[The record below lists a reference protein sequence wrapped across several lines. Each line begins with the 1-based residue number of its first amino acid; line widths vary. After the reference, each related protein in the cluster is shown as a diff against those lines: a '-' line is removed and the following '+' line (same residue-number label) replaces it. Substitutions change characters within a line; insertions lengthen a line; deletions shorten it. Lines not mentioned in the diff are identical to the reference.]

1 MFADFI
7 ECGNL
12 LNFNDSLN
20 FVSRTGT
27 NISTLS
33 LIILVAISEPC
44 EALEQSFS
52 PLVPVL

>member
-33 LIILVAISEPC
+33 LIILVAVSEPC

-52 PLVPVL
+52 PLDPVL